1 MLTEKDKKYLE
12 SLSVKKEE
20 TTPVEGPFSEED
32 MQLLDR
38 QEELTEKY
46 GGTGDMA
53 PELRLLFTLAGS
65 AFMFHLTNTMF
76 KSSIPGMDDV
86 LRQNP
91 ELMKHMFNNL
101 VDKAFNIDDL
111 EFDAASLNKEEFK
124 KKMGDNQ
131 DDF

>member
-1 MLTEKDKKYLE
+1 MDRLKFNNNSTEFTEALNSNLDPKKVNDFVRECMKEGMIKTVALEKTMDKYDPKTMNDVLLIGIVFGGVQAAE
-12 SLSVKKEE
+12 SMVDEILSVK
-20 TTPVEGPFSEED
+20 
-32 MQLLDR
+32 L
-38 QEELTEKY
+38 
-46 GGTGDMA
+46 
-53 PELRLLFTLAGS
+53 
-65 AFMFHLTNTMF
+65 
-76 KSSIPGMDDV
+76 
-86 LRQNP
+86 NP

>member
-1 MLTEKDKKYLE
+1 MDRLKFNNNSTEFTEALNSNLDPKKVNDFVRKCMKEGMIKTVALEKTMDKYDPKTMNDVLLIGIVFGGVQAAE
-12 SLSVKKEE
+12 SMVDEILSVK
-20 TTPVEGPFSEED
+20 
-32 MQLLDR
+32 L
-38 QEELTEKY
+38 
-46 GGTGDMA
+46 
-53 PELRLLFTLAGS
+53 
-65 AFMFHLTNTMF
+65 
-76 KSSIPGMDDV
+76 
-86 LRQNP
+86 NP